1 MFPENKC
8 GPIYLGVCVGS
19 LWLGK
24 VTFFSNFLAT
34 PCGRW
39 NHSSPTKD
47 QTHAPGSG
55 SRVLTTGKKS
65 WKNYLCKTQF
75 PYLRNGNSDG
85 IMRIQCRNAV
95 EVQYLALGIVA
106 VQWQAAALPQLQGKQ
121 LGGRRPMLFCLLV
134 QRASQDTVPSFNIL
148 NSSYYDTQHNLRQE
162 GLGILDSIS
171 AFGTL
176 FIDIRAKVFR

>member
-8 GPIYLGVCVGS
+8 GPIYLGVYVGS

-24 VTFFSNFLAT
+24 VTFFSYLLAT
-34 PCGRW
+34 PRGRW
-39 NHSSPTKD
+39 NHSSPTKIKSMPPAVE
-47 QTHAPGSG
+47 T
-55 SRVLTTGKKS
+55 VLTTGKKS

-95 EVQYLALGIVA
+95 EVQYLALRIVA
-106 VQWQAAALPQLQGKQ
+106 VQWQAAALPQLQGKE

-134 QRASQDTVPSFNIL
+134 QRASQDTVPSFNSL
-148 NSSYYDTQHNLRQE
+148 NSSYYDTQHNLRVSWSM
-162 GLGILDSIS
+162 G
-171 AFGTL
+171 F
-176 FIDIRAKVFR
+176 